1 MSAGRNGDRRR
12 RWSVL
17 AEAVLAAYVSLLAAG
32 PLDHHDVACH
42 LKSSTHCTTC
52 VQASVPGTEAR
63 AGACVVPLV
72 AGDTLRPEGIHVP
85 AAALVSKPGDRS
97 PPAA

>member
-1 MSAGRNGDRRR
+1 MSASRSDGRRR
-12 RWSVL
+12 RWTL
-17 AEAVLAAYVSLLAAG
+17 IAQAVLAAYLSLLAAG

-52 VQASVPGTEAR
+52 VYASVPGAEAGP
-63 AGACVVPLV
+63 GADLAPPVVS
-72 AGDTLRPEGIHVP
+72 DTRRPERGGVP
-85 AAALVSKPGDRS
+85 AAVFVSKPGDRS